1 MAVTNDELRDEF
13 SEMGVQILD
22 EVGDLKDKLD
32 QQQHVWKRAENVA
45 KHFDVSL
52 GTVKSWKRRGLIT
65 GYKHDKIVIY
75 DVLVIER
82 DLFQIEN

>member
-1 MAVTNDELRDEF
+1 MSMTVTNEELME
-13 SEMGVQILD
+13 ELA
-22 EVGDLKDKLD
+22 ELKWQLTQDR
-32 QQQHVWKRAENVA
+32 HVWKRAENVA

-82 DLFQIEN
+82 DLFQVEN

>member
-1 MAVTNDELRDEF
+1 MAVTNDDIMNELRA
-13 SEMGVQILD
+13 V
-22 EVGDLKDKLD
+22 KH
-32 QQQHVWKRAENVA
+32 QHVWKRAENVA

-52 GTVKSWKRRGLIT
+52 GTVKNWKRRGLIT

-82 DLFQIEN
+82 DLFQIEK

>member
-1 MAVTNDELRDEF
+1 MTVSNDELME
-13 SEMGVQILD
+13 ELA
-22 EVGDLKDKLD
+22 ELKWQLTQDR
-32 QQQHVWKRAENVA
+32 HVWKRAENVA

-82 DLFQIEN
+82 DLFQVEN

>member
-1 MAVTNDELRDEF
+1 MAVSNDDIMNELRA
-13 SEMGVQILD
+13 V
-22 EVGDLKDKLD
+22 KH
-32 QQQHVWKRAENVA
+32 QHVWKRAENVA

-52 GTVKSWKRRGLIT
+52 GTVKSWKKRGLIT

-82 DLFQIEN
+82 DLFQIKN

>member
-1 MAVTNDELRDEF
+1 MAVTNDELREEF
-13 SEMGVQILD
+13 SEFGLQILN

-32 QQQHVWKRAENVA
+32 QQHHVWKRAENVA

-82 DLFQIEN
+82 DLFQVEN

>member
-1 MAVTNDELRDEF
+1 MSMTVSNDELME
-13 SEMGVQILD
+13 ELA
-22 EVGDLKDKLD
+22 ELKWQLTQDR
-32 QQQHVWKRAENVA
+32 HVWKRAENVA

-75 DVLVIER
+75 DVNAIER
-82 DLFQIEN
+82 DLFQVEN

>member
-1 MAVTNDELRDEF
+1 MTVTNEELME
-13 SEMGVQILD
+13 ELA
-22 EVGDLKDKLD
+22 ELKWQLTQDR
-32 QQQHVWKRAENVA
+32 HVWKRAENVA

-82 DLFQIEN
+82 DLFQVEN

>member
-1 MAVTNDELRDEF
+1 MAVTNDELREEF
-13 SEMGVQILD
+13 SELGLQILN
-22 EVGDLKDKLD
+22 EVGDLKDRLD
-32 QQQHVWKRAENVA
+32 QHHVWKRSENVA

-82 DLFQIEN
+82 DLFQVEN

>member
-1 MAVTNDELRDEF
+1 MTVSNDELME
-13 SEMGVQILD
+13 ELA
-22 EVGDLKDKLD
+22 ELKWQLTQDR
-32 QQQHVWKRAENVA
+32 HVWKRAENVA

-75 DVLVIER
+75 DVNAIER
-82 DLFQIEN
+82 DLFQVEN